1 MALLWFKVLYAEE
14 LVLILFCGAKVRKTV
29 MKTQTQTYCYDS
41 SSVVKI
47 TGKPLVGKLMNIDPQ
62 LDQFLN

>member
-1 MALLWFKVLYAEE
+1 
-14 LVLILFCGAKVRKTV
+14 